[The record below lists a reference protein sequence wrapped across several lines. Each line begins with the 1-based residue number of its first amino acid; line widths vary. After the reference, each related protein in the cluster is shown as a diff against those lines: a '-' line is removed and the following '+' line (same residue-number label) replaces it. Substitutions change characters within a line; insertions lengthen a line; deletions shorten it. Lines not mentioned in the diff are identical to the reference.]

1 MVAEA
6 YLSLGDLAIS
16 DVKPDEQPTFAQI
29 ESAQKNY
36 NFVREKSQEM
46 RLITDATF
54 NEGGLLE
61 RVADNPEGVVDHYLS
76 FDKNKDEVLQ
86 SSEYNSIGLNT
97 VKSLSEFDL

>member
-1 MVAEA
+1 
-6 YLSLGDLAIS
+6 
-16 DVKPDEQPTFAQI
+16 
-29 ESAQKNY
+29 
-36 NFVREKSQEM
+36 M

-97 VKSLSEFDL
+97 VKALVNSILMEISLLIMVNYLM